1 MDFRA
6 LKGGI
11 SGIFGGD
18 AVTIPAVAAVA
29 DVVVDTPG
37 EFCGWLLLRFLN
49 GGISGMWIG
58 WEAAA
63 LIDGCLVHTK
73 TTTTTTR
80 RRTKRRELEN
90 TPKQKDNTLPSK
102 EV

>member
-37 EFCGWLLLRFLN
+37 EFCG
-49 GGISGMWIG
+49 
-58 WEAAA
+58 
-63 LIDGCLVHTK
+63 
-73 TTTTTTR
+73 
-80 RRTKRRELEN
+80 
-90 TPKQKDNTLPSK
+90 
-102 EV
+102 